1 MNNKIA
7 VIGIL
12 KVVAILSAAF
22 ASAMTQQSVVQYT
35 NDRDEAITLVTWCF
49 I

>member
-1 MNNKIA
+1 MKNKIA

-12 KVVAILSAAF
+12 TVVAILSAPF
-22 ASAMTQQSVVQYT
+22 PSAMTQQSVVQYT
-35 NDRDEAITLVTWCF
+35 NDRDEAIILVTWYF